1 MSPVLPGSRSRH
13 VGKGDTKT
21 NDTWFLP
28 IEERKW
34 PGQVDRLLNK
44 SVMHLDFKSRAAGS
58 PEMDSLTL

>member
-1 MSPVLPGSRSRH
+1 M
-13 VGKGDTKT
+13 GKGDTKI

-44 SVMHLDFKSRAAGS
+44 SVMHLEFKSRAAGS